1 MSNYQVLI
9 IGGGPGGYET
19 AIRLNQYGIDCA
31 LVEQR
36 RVGGVCLNV
45 GCIPTKALVKSAEL
59 WNEMKEA
66 DSFGFTVPS
75 LNLDYSKVF
84 ERKEKIVAQLVS
96 GVEFLFR
103 KRKIPVFLEKAVS
116 VARQDNGYLLRTDAG
131 TELGAQYL
139 IIATGSQPR
148 GLPGIQIDEQNILS
162 STGVLNLQTLP
173 RSLAVVGGGVIGC
186 EFASIMNSFGVQ
198 TQIIEF
204 LPRIVALEDE
214 EISRRLTMAL
224 KKSGIA
230 IKTGVGVQS
239 VRQAGEEQELLL
251 SDGSVVTAEKVLLSV
266 GRAPVNNLDWK
277 GESPAGERGAIS
289 IDNLMRTNLPG
300 VYAIGDVT
308 AKMPL
313 AHTASKQGMIAAEHI
328 RSLIQNTDFHCPGL
342 EYHNIPRCTFTFPE
356 VASVGLSEAEA
367 KEKYT
372 QIKVGKF
379 PFSASGKALA
389 MGNSFGFVKIIARE
403 EDSRLVGMHVIG
415 PHAAELIA
423 QGSILISSGATAEV
437 AENLIFAHPTL
448 SETVK
453 EALED
458 IRNLSINK
466 I

>member
-66 DSFGFTVPS
+66 DSFGFTVPN

-139 IIATGSQPR
+139 IIATGSEPR

-224 KKSGIA
+224 KKSGIT

-239 VRQAGEEQELLL
+239 VRQADEEQELLL

-289 IDNLMRTNLPG
+289 IDSLMRTNLPG

-313 AHTASKQGMIAAEHI
+313 AHTASKQGMIVAEHI
-328 RSLIQNTDFHCPGL
+328 RSLTQNTDFHFSGL

-367 KEKYT
+367 KDKYG

-403 EDSRLVGMHVIG
+403 EDSRLMGMHVIG

>member
-1 MSNYQVLI
+1 LSNYQVLI

-31 LVEQR
+31 LVEQQR
-36 RVGGVCLNV
+36 IGGVCLNV

-66 DSFGFTVPS
+66 DSFGFSVPN
-75 LNLDYSKVF
+75 LDLDYSKVF
-84 ERKEKIVAQLVS
+84 ERKEKIVGQLVS
-96 GVEFLFR
+96 GIEFLFR

-224 KKSGIA
+224 KKSGIT

-313 AHTASKQGMIAAEHI
+313 AHTASKQGMIVAEHI
-328 RSLIQNTDFHCPGL
+328 RSLTQNTDFHCPGL
-342 EYHNIPRCTFTFPE
+342 EYQNIPRCTFTFPE
-356 VASVGLSEAEA
+356 VASVGLCEAEA

-379 PFSASGKALA
+379 PFSANGKALA

-437 AENLIFAHPTL
+437 AENLVFAHPTL

>member
-19 AIRLNQYGIDCA
+19 AIRLNQYGIACA
-31 LVEQR
+31 LLEQQ

-66 DSFGFTVPS
+66 DSFGFTVPN

-84 ERKEKIVAQLVS
+84 ERKEKIVGQLVS

-148 GLPGIQIDEQNILS
+148 SLPGIQIDEQNILS
-162 STGVLNLQTLP
+162 STGILKLQTLP

-214 EISRRLTMAL
+214 EISRRLTLAL

-230 IKTGVGVQS
+230 VKTNVGVQS

-266 GRAPVNNLDWK
+266 GRAPVNNLDWQ
-277 GESPAGERGAIS
+277 GGSPAGERGAIS
-289 IDNLMRTNLPG
+289 IDGMMRTDLPG

-342 EYHNIPRCTFTFPE
+342 EYQNIPRCTFTFPE

-372 QIKVGKF
+372 RIKVGKF
-379 PFSASGKALA
+379 PFSANGKALA
-389 MGNSFGFVKIIARE
+389 MGTSFGFVKIIARE

-437 AENLIFAHPTL
+437 AEKLVFAHPTL

-458 IRNLSINK
+458 IRDLSINK

>member
-1 MSNYQVLI
+1 LSNYQVLI

-66 DSFGFTVPS
+66 DSFGFTVPN

-139 IIATGSQPR
+139 IIATGSEPR

-224 KKSGIA
+224 KKSGIT

-239 VRQAGEEQELLL
+239 VRQADEEQELLL

-289 IDNLMRTNLPG
+289 IDSLMRTNLPG

-313 AHTASKQGMIAAEHI
+313 AHTASKQGMIVAEHI
-328 RSLIQNTDFHCPGL
+328 RSLTQNTDFHFSGL

-367 KEKYT
+367 KDKYG

-403 EDSRLVGMHVIG
+403 EDSRLMGMHVIG